1 MGLDRSRFSIAS
13 VIKIILIVAVILFTG
28 TCIFMLAKIRMD
40 ADSAL
45 RNAKNVRMSLRSAD
59 VEMYAQ
65 GKTIY
70 NPSKKNGL
78 EDGVKAKVDLLADAK
93 GTYSITRYDSK
104 THELTGMT
112 YRQGNYIVY
121 FSKEGDDITWD
132 VDLLMNIYHFD
143 ESDVITE

>member
-1 MGLDRSRFSIAS
+1 MELDKSRFTIAS
-13 VIKIILIVAVILFTG
+13 VIRILLIVALVLFVG
-28 TCIFMLAKIRMD
+28 TCLFLIAKIRMD

-59 VEMYAQ
+59 IEMYAQ

-78 EDGVKAKVDLLADAK
+78 EDGVKAKVEQFAEAK
-93 GTYSITRYDSK
+93 GVYTITAYDSK
-104 THELTGMT
+104 EHELTGMT
-112 YRQGNYIVY
+112 YRQGNYVVY
-121 FSKEGDDITWD
+121 FSKNGENITWD
-132 VDLLMNIYHFD
+132 VNFLMNVYHFD

>member
-1 MGLDRSRFSIAS
+1 MSRGTTRITVGS
-13 VIKIILIVAVILFTG
+13 VLKIILIVLVVLFVG
-28 TCIFMLAKIRMD
+28 TCLFMFSKIRID

-59 VEMYAQ
+59 IEMYAQ

>member
-1 MGLDRSRFSIAS
+1 MSRGTTRITVGS
-13 VIKIILIVAVILFTG
+13 VLKIILIVLVVLFVG
-28 TCIFMLAKIRMD
+28 ACLFMFSKIRID

-59 VEMYAQ
+59 IEMYAQ